1 MPESLPISGSLLV
14 QSNWSECPEFWV
26 TFKESG
32 KPGDHDKIRKE
43 GASLVAADDKFK
55 AEIVSEKVLKLLH
68 IKSNFSG
75 SFIDQVDFFSNIQGG
90 SRITCLDVSSGGL
103 GVLAGGSE
111 KLSVWDTNTG
121 TIRRVLEGHVG
132 EVYTSKLFPS
142 GIVVLSG
149 GADMQLKIWSV
160 KDGSCP
166 VTMTGHT
173 QAITD
178 TAIVGVGKNIISV
191 SKDGSARL
199 WNCGEAKCVA
209 VLVTVE
215 DQITSCNLSKET
227 MFHPLQDTVA
237 MEQGE
242 VDTENKVLAIG
253 GENGSLSVI
262 NVGAK
267 KIIFSTKLDSPVNSV
282 LLTPSCLYAGCQDGK
297 LHIIK
302 KGQEPMTVSCSSS
315 PILSLLPVLDGVCV
329 SRQDGCV
336 AVHLSGDPVYLTG
349 PDTEPVYQ
357 VVTDGTWLYSGCR
370 DGCVRKYNIESIRGL
385 RL

>member
-1 MPESLPISGSLLV
+1 MPESPISWSLLV
-14 QSNWSECPEFWV
+14 QSNWSESNEFWV
-26 TFKESG
+26 TFKEVE
-32 KPGDHDKIRKE
+32 KPGDHDKIRKD
-43 GASLVAADDKFK
+43 GNSLSATDDKFK
-55 AEIVSEKVLKLLH
+55 AEIVSEKVLRLNH
-68 IKSNFSG
+68 IKSYSSG
-75 SFIDQVDFFSNIQGG
+75 CFIGQVDFFSNIQGG

-121 TIRRVLEGHVG
+121 TVRRVLEGHVG
-132 EVYTSKLFPS
+132 EVYTAKLFPS

-178 TAIVGVGKNIISV
+178 TAIVGVGKNVISV

-199 WNCGEAKCVA
+199 WNCGEARCVS
-209 VLVTVE
+209 VLATVE
-215 DQITSCNLSKET
+215 DQIISCSLSQDT
-227 MFHPLQDTVA
+227 MFHPLQDTITL
-237 MEQGE
+237 EQGE
-242 VDTENKVLAIG
+242 LDTENKVLAMG

-267 KIIFSTKLDSPVNSV
+267 KMIFSTNLGSPVNSV

-302 KGQEPMTVSCSSS
+302 RGQETITVFCSNS

-336 AVHLSGDPVYLTG
+336 TLHLSRDPVYLTG

-357 VVTDGTWLYSGCR
+357 VVSDGTWLYSGCR
-370 DGCVRKYNIESIRGL
+370 DGCVRKYSLDNIKGL
-385 RL
+385 SL

>member
-1 MPESLPISGSLLV
+1 V
-14 QSNWSECPEFWV
+14 QSNWSECSEFWV
-26 TFKESG
+26 TFKEAE

-43 GASLVAADDKFK
+43 GDSLVAADNKFK
-55 AEIVSEKVLKLLH
+55 AEVVSEKVLKLLH

-75 SFIDQVDFFSNIQGG
+75 SFVDQVDFFSNIQGG
-90 SRITCLDVSSGGL
+90 SRVTCLDVSSGGL

-121 TIRRVLEGHVG
+121 TVRRVLEGHVG
-132 EVYTSKLFPS
+132 EVYTAKLFPS

-178 TAIVGVGKNIISV
+178 TAIVGVGKNVISV

-199 WNCGEAKCVA
+199 WNCGEARCVA
-209 VLVTVE
+209 VLATVE
-215 DQITSCNLSKET
+215 DQITSCHLSQDT
-227 MFHPLQDTVA
+227 MYHPLQDTVA

-242 VDTENKVLAIG
+242 VETENKVLAIG

-267 KIIFSTKLDSPVNSV
+267 KIIFSTKLGSPVNSV

-302 KGQEPMTVSCSSS
+302 KGQETMTLSCSNS
-315 PILSLLPVLDGVCV
+315 PILSLLPVLEGVCV

-357 VVTDGTWLYSGCR
+357 VVSDGTWLYSGCR
-370 DGCVRKYNIESIRGL
+370 DGCVRKYNLESIRGL
-385 RL
+385 RV